1 MRGTLRHMSP
11 AVLPG
16 EPRRL
21 ERLRRFLNAVVLL
34 GVVGMGTELLLIGHT
49 DGWYQLVPVVLL
61 SAMAVAMAWRLAR
74 PRRLTVWVVRTLML
88 SSVASGVAGVVLHY
102 RGNEAFELEM
112 YPTLSGAALMFETI
126 TGATPVLAPGS
137 MALLGLVGLAATYH
151 QPARSGV
158 VESTVPYAD
167 EEDEE

>member
-1 MRGTLRHMSP
+1 MTP
-11 AVLPG
+11 AVVPG
-16 EPRRL
+16 EPLRR
-21 ERLRRFLNAVVLL
+21 ERLRRFLNAVVLV
-34 GVVGMGTELLLIGHT
+34 GVVGMATELLFIGHT

-61 SAMAVAMAWRLAR
+61 TAIAVAMVWRLAR
-74 PRRLTVWVVRTLML
+74 PRRLTVWVVRTLMMA
-88 SSVASGVAGVVLHY
+88 SVASGVVGVVLHY

-151 QPARSGV
+151 RPARPAI
-158 VESTVPYAD
+158 VESTVPYPD
-167 EEDEE
+167 EEDQA